1 MLAELSFQREMR
13 DGSAHAH
20 LPRGPFWLFTEQ
32 SGTFSGL
39 LPFTFCPSVVNR
51 FTLRTKVFLLFAGAA
66 LLTVVPAL
74 LLIAQSVERRVYERA
89 TEELRGAEQA
99 LGQNWMLRDS
109 LLLREANTS
118 AVTPGLAEAWLAGD
132 SARIGRLLTEKR
144 DEDRIVLAADTTGAV
159 LFGPEV
165 DAEVLRRAEDQEAS
179 ASGPETTITLLNEDG
194 APIRLAIW
202 PVVTDSG
209 VAGVVGVGTRL
220 GASTVEDLKKGIA
233 AGNTDLALVVGD
245 SLIATTFADS
255 LAQALDSLD
264 IPEVVRGG
272 VLGQTTVG
280 GLPYRG
286 SIRRLQSGVFV
297 LLFRPI
303 ADELRVAKGIQ
314 GSLVGIGVTAL
325 LIALLLGW
333 IVSRIVARP
342 TQALVEATTHLAQG
356 DFEAPLPP
364 ASSDEIGQLARAFG
378 EMRSA
383 IAEREAR
390 LRSAQA
396 EMIHREKL
404 AAMGRLVAQLSHEIN
419 NPIYNIQNC
428 LEALARRGNPDDP
441 NREFLELAQEEL
453 TRMAALTRQLLDQ
466 SRPLP
471 DSAAPLDLNA
481 VAKRVLALVRPEL
494 ERRNIATHLA
504 LQTELPEV
512 VAHPDALHQ
521 VLANLVENAMDAMP
535 GGGTLTLG
543 TRSEAEA
550 VEVSV
555 QDTGGGIP
563 DEHLPHIFEAF
574 YTTKP
579 EIRGIGL
586 GLFVSEGIVRGH
598 RGRLTVESVAGQGS
612 RFVIRLPRETL
623 DPAFLEA
630 ATALDDSGV
639 SAYPTPV

>member
-1 MLAELSFQREMR
+1 M
-13 DGSAHAH
+13 
-20 LPRGPFWLFTEQ
+20 
-32 SGTFSGL
+32 
-39 LPFTFCPSVVNR
+39 NR

-74 LLIAQSVERRVYERA
+74 LLIAQSVEQRVYERA
-89 TEELRGAEQA
+89 REELTGAAQA

-132 SARIGRLLTEKR
+132 SARIGRLLTGDL
-144 DEDRIVLAADTTGAV
+144 DEDRLVLAADTTGEV
-159 LFGPEV
+159 LLGPQV
-165 DAEVLRRAEDQEAS
+165 DAGILRRAEDRRDS
-179 ASGPETTITLLNEDG
+179 PSRPETTFTFLNDDG

-209 VAGVVGVGTRL
+209 VVGVVGVGTRL
-220 GASTVEDLKKGIA
+220 GAATLEDLKKGIA

-245 SLIATTFADS
+245 SLIATTFPDS
-255 LAQALDSLD
+255 LADALDSLD
-264 IPEVVRGG
+264 VGEAVRSGA
-272 VLGQTTVG
+272 LAQTTVG
-280 GLPYRG
+280 GLPYRR
-286 SIRRLQSGVFV
+286 SLFRLPSRGTEVSV

-314 GSLVGIGVTAL
+314 GSLVGIGVAAL
-325 LIALLLGW
+325 LSALLLGW

-383 IAEREAR
+383 VREREAR

-396 EMIHREKL
+396 EMIHREQL

-428 LEALARRGNPDDP
+428 LEALDRRGDPGDP

-494 ERRNIATHLA
+494 ERRGVASRLA
-504 LQTELPEV
+504 LESELPEV
-512 VAHPDALHQ
+512 VAHPDALQQ

-535 GGGTLTLG
+535 GGGTLTVG

-550 VEVSV
+550 VEVWV
-555 QDTGGGIP
+555 EDTGGGIS

-579 EIRGIGL
+579 GIRGIGL

-598 RGRLTVESVAGQGS
+598 RGRLTVESVPDRGS

-623 DPAFLEA
+623 DPAFLDDNDDALEVA
-630 ATALDDSGV
+630 AASSHPSV
-639 SAYPTPV
+639 A